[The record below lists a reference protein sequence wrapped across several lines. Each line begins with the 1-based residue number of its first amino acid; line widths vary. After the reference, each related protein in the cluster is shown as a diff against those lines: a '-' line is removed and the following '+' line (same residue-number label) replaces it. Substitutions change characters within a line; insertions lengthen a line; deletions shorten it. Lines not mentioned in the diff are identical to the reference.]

1 LNVRVD
7 RTLDCVG
14 FYCPEPVFR
23 TRIELDKMRVGEVLK
38 VIADDPA
45 AEADLKSLVKNL
57 GQELVKFDSEGKRVQ
72 VLLRKMK

>member
-1 LNVRVD
+1 MNVRVD

>member
-1 LNVRVD
+1 M
-7 RTLDCVG
+7 
-14 FYCPEPVFR
+14 
-23 TRIELDKMRVGEVLK
+23 DKMRVGEVLK